1 MLFRHAGHLIVRR
14 WPLYAIAT
22 LVAVA
27 IQLGLLV
34 APGVPRGVAIVVG
47 DVFAFAP
54 LAAIVFGFG
63 AADSVSE
70 EVRSAAVWGRIAER
84 IWAVVILEA
93 VFSLVQIGIFLGAGT
108 SEIAQNVGQLGVLIL
123 LTLLAFAETHA
134 IVAPDE
140 KPARLLLDSVL
151 ASVRITT
158 TRIGY
163 GRAVGVVLVP
173 FLIVQVVQD
182 FSESLL
188 AAAVVLPAIL
198 TVPVAALTV
207 VFYLDCLALAGS
219 QQK

>member
-1 MLFRHAGHLIVRR
+1 
-14 WPLYAIAT
+14 
-22 LVAVA
+22 
-27 IQLGLLV
+27 
-34 APGVPRGVAIVVG
+34 
-47 DVFAFAP
+47 
-54 LAAIVFGFG
+54 G

-207 VFYLDCLALAGS
+207 VFY
-219 QQK
+219 